1 MLLESR
7 GRHFPGMSDSWADPG
22 GERWANTCHE
32 GGERR
37 CCSSVVK
44 QGRLGGLILSG
55 SDIRGLC

>member
-1 MLLESR
+1 
-7 GRHFPGMSDSWADPG
+7 MSDSWADPG

-32 GGERR
+32 GGEQR
-37 CCSSVVK
+37 CCSSVMK